1 MSKWKYCD
9 SAENKFFIAFVL
21 RAKSKNK
28 ELNFTGSQK
37 HLFME
42 AEMSD
47 TGKRKNISRM
57 TVGVGVGGEGLS
69 KKEKGLMDMGNSVV
83 IAGGRALQGG

>member
-1 MSKWKYCD
+1 
-9 SAENKFFIAFVL
+9 
-21 RAKSKNK
+21 
-28 ELNFTGSQK
+28 
-37 HLFME
+37 
-42 AEMSD
+42 MSD